1 MKYLMCNLKSNKTLK
16 EILEYKKDLRN
27 LNKKNVEFILFP
39 TSIFLSFFYDA
50 TYKIGSQNISTY
62 QRGSITGEVLPSQ
75 LKSLKV
81 NYVLINHVEA
91 KETVEDVIAKIKNAT
106 KSQLKVVLCIG
117 EEKRKTVEETLV
129 ELHKKLKSVLMK
141 LTPRERE
148 NLLIAYEPSW
158 LINTKEII
166 DANILAMI
174 VKVLKNELKKEYNLD
189 LPILYGGGIT
199 PENIEKLTKVE
210 NLNGYLLGN
219 SANKP
224 ENILE
229 IMKKI

>member
-1 MKYLMCNLKSNKTLK
+1 MKY
-16 EILEYKKDLRN
+16 
-27 LNKKNVEFILFP
+27 
-39 TSIFLSFFYDA
+39 
-50 TYKIGSQNISTY
+50 
-62 QRGSITGEVLPSQ
+62 
-75 LKSLKV
+75 
-81 NYVLINHVEA
+81 
-91 KETVEDVIAKIKNAT
+91 KIKNET